1 MKMKKKKKMEENQRG
16 TKTEEWFRK
25 EGSERRNLQ
34 SGVALGS
41 KEVVALKAETLG

>member
-1 MKMKKKKKMEENQRG
+1 MERESDKNKDRRMVQ
-16 TKTEEWFRK
+16 